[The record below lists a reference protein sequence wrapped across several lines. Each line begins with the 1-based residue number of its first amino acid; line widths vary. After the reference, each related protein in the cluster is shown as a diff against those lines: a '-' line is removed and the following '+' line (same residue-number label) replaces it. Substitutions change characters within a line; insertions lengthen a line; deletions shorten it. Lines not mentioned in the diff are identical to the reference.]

1 MLTGRIMQGALVLAV
16 AASLAGAAFLTW
28 RATAVEGVSLEI
40 VPPTPAPAAETAAE
54 IKAYVTGAVVMP
66 GVYSLRE
73 DARVH
78 ELVEAA
84 SGASANADLDSINLA
99 ARVKDEDHWRIPAR
113 GETTA
118 THSIAPQATPPGTP
132 GRVDLNSATVEQ
144 LRGLPSIGDARAQAI
159 VSFREDSGPFADVD
173 DLLQISGIGPEIL
186 VAVRDLVEAR

>member
-1 MLTGRIMQGALVLAV
+1 MLAGRIMQGALVLAV

-28 RATAVEGVSLEI
+28 RATTVEGGSLEI
-40 VPPTPAPAAETAAE
+40 VLPTPAPAAETAAE

-84 SGASANADLDSINLA
+84 SGASANADLDAINLS

-113 GETTA
+113 GETTVA
-118 THSIAPQATPPGTP
+118 HFIAPQAEPPG
-132 GRVDLNSATVEQ
+132 RLDLNSATAEQ

-159 VSFREDSGPFADVD
+159 VSFREDRGPFADVD
-173 DLLQISGIGPEIL
+173 DLLQVSGIGPEIL